1 MEIEREGERN
11 GPPCACAVDI
21 SVLPEGCLSDIV
33 ALTTPKDACRACAVS
48 STFRAAAESNA
59 VWERFLPSDYQAI
72 IAQSSSSDSLN
83 FSSKK
88 QLYLSL
94 SDNPRLIDDN
104 KKSFFLD
111 KLSGKKCYRL
121 PARELTIAWGDN
133 PHYWRWVSLPESR
146 SLHNSM
152 FPEVAELH
160 FVCWFD
166 INGKM
171 SVSILSP
178 KTNYAAY
185 LVYKLTEEAYGFND
199 PPPTASIGTIGA
211 GEVYEQTVSL
221 DLPIVEPGQE
231 DQVVL
236 PQQQHTSRP
245 KQRNDGWLEIELG
258 QFFNEGGEVDELQ
271 FGLKEVKVLWG
282 KSGLIVEGIEI
293 RPTRG

>member
-1 MEIEREGERN
+1 MMEKEKEGERS
-11 GPPCACAVDI
+11 GPPCACGVDI
-21 SVLPEGCLSDIV
+21 SVLPEGCISNTI

-48 STFRAAAESNA
+48 SIFRAAAESNA
-59 VWERFLPSDYQAI
+59 VWESFLPSDYQAI
-72 IAQSSSSDSLN
+72 IAQSSSSSDSLS

-94 SDNPRLIDDN
+94 SDNPILIDDA
-104 KKSFFLD
+104 KKQSFFLD
-111 KLSGKKCYRL
+111 KLSGKKCYL
-121 PARELTIAWGDN
+121 LSARELTIAWGDDSR
-133 PHYWRWVSLPESR
+133 YWRWISLPESR
-146 SLHNSM
+146 FSEIAKLS
-152 FPEVAELH
+152 

-171 SVSILSP
+171 STSMLSP

-185 LVYKLTEEAYGFND
+185 LVYKLRSRAHGFKHRL
-199 PPPTASIGTIGA
+199 PTASIGTTGG
-211 GEVYEQTVSL
+211 GEVYEQTVGL
-221 DLPIVEPGQE
+221 GLPAVEPGQQ

-258 QFFNEGGEVDELQ
+258 QFFNEGGEADELQ
-271 FGLKEVKVLWG
+271 FGLKEVKCLSV